1 MIRSMSSRT
10 RAARR
15 LDREALRSADALL
28 GNETRSPPRETQIDP
43 VPDIA
48 SGTGYRAAQKTT
60 ASRGGVPRAAHVKG
74 RPGLQKRI
82 TLFTRARL
90 IQPRAP
96 AQVEAAIEAAPVSLG
111 RAAIRR
117 IYREKNEAGMFLA
130 LDREIAARIAPRGSR
145 EATRLRRHVAE
156 LEAENQRLRL
166 ALRKAGIDPAVV
178 SPGFMW

>member
-74 RPGLQKRI
+74 RHGQRI
-82 TLFTRARL
+82 TLFARARL

-111 RAAIRR
+111 QAAIRR